1 MAERSF
7 VLVLAETAL
16 ETIPAELGKH
26 PAVKAD
32 AERRGKPAGEILL
45 DRSLHH
51 AAMLKLEDGESRGR
65 PGIAYHVLLDVTSSP
80 VYLSGLLDL
89 YMHTRGDLMLNFSK
103 GLRPP
108 RSYDRFRSL
117 MEQLL
122 REGRVGGEADL
133 ITLRKASFKE
143 LVMEAEPSAVIG
155 LSKLGKRATLTE
167 VVSSARGT
175 RPCFVVGGFP
185 SGHFAEDLERRFDS
199 MVSIGPQGLDASL
212 VVCRLV
218 YEMERTLG
226 LE

>member
-1 MAERSF
+1 MVEMRF

-16 ETIPAELGKH
+16 ETIPEELRKH

-32 AERRGKPAGEILL
+32 VEKRGKPAGEILL

-51 AAMLKLEDGESRGR
+51 AAMLKLKDGESRGR
-65 PGIAYHVLLDVTSSP
+65 PDIAYHVLLDVTSSP
-80 VYLSGLLDL
+80 IYRAGMLDL
-89 YMHTRGDLMLNFSK
+89 YMHTRGDMVLRFSK

-117 MEQLL
+117 LEQLL
-122 REGRVGGEADL
+122 KEGRVGREADL
-133 ITLRKASFKE
+133 ITAGKGSFKE
-143 LVMEAEPSAVIG
+143 VLREVRPSSVVG
-155 LSKLGKRATLTE
+155 LSKLGKRMNLPDA
-167 VVSSARGT
+167 VSSARGA

-185 SGHFAEDLERRFDS
+185 SGHFSEEIEMTFDS
-199 MVSIGPQGLDASL
+199 LLSISPQGLDASL

-218 YEMERTLG
+218 YEMERALG